1 MDIIAEIINNRVKKT
16 PFYNNS
22 KFFCILKENCTSTFK
37 ICIINKN
44 NIEYHKKEL
53 CGICF
58 LSPKYYIYT
67 LWKER
72 VIEIFEKDLLVG
84 TMTVKEIKNPIL
96 NRALKY
102 KNQENILNDKTTL
115 NTALKRHLEW
125 GKEMKISFE
134 SKLLK
139 DIPNISV
146 GDIKKLTEYIKNISE
161 NILWDIYYNNY
172 DRKTDKLKINS
183 LSEIKNKYPWIDEEN
198 LKILHT
204 QGMYYAWH
212 G

>member
-1 MDIIAEIINNRVKKT
+1 MI
-16 PFYNNS
+16 
-22 KFFCILKENCTSTFK
+22 
-37 ICIINKN
+37 
-44 NIEYHKKEL
+44 
-53 CGICF
+53 
-58 LSPKYYIYT
+58 
-67 LWKER
+67 
-72 VIEIFEKDLLVG
+72 
-84 TMTVKEIKNPIL
+84 VKEIKNPIL

-172 DRKTDKLKINS
+172 DRKTDKLKIDS